1 MANIPIT
8 LTCSDY
14 ARIMLLASGDIE
26 LDGIDL
32 SLATSKPASW
42 DDRQEMMR
50 RALHDPLVHGGEASM
65 AGQLRRIEQGDRRY
79 IALPVFVLRNF
90 VARDIYV
97 RKDGTINRPEDL
109 AGKRIGMFNWVAS
122 GSVWYRH
129 FLRSVGVDLGK
140 IEWWIGDCDTPSV
153 SEHAVTLPPGVHAPA
168 HGRVLSDMLLAGEID
183 AICNPQKPKRYHP
196 ANGPIVR
203 LFPDI
208 RAVDRAYFSATGA
221 YPPQHLVIM
230 RRETWDRNK
239 WVARK
244 ITDAF
249 ARCGDLFNRATREF
263 PYVSPWLD
271 IELEETVAFMG
282 EDFHPVG
289 LERNRPAMEI
299 FCEQAHLAGITARRI
314 AVDEYF
320 AEFLES

>member
-50 RALHDPLVHGGEASM
+50 RALHDPLAHGGEASM

-97 RKDGTINRPEDL
+97 RKDGTIKRPEDL

-122 GSVWYRH
+122 GSVWVLTISTD
-129 FLRSVGVDLGK
+129 FLK
-140 IEWWIGDCDTPSV
+140 
-153 SEHAVTLPPGVHAPA
+153 
-168 HGRVLSDMLLAGEID
+168 
-183 AICNPQKPKRYHP
+183 
-196 ANGPIVR
+196 
-203 LFPDI
+203 
-208 RAVDRAYFSATGA
+208 
-221 YPPQHLVIM
+221 
-230 RRETWDRNK
+230 
-239 WVARK
+239 
-244 ITDAF
+244 
-249 ARCGDLFNRATREF
+249 
-263 PYVSPWLD
+263 
-271 IELEETVAFMG
+271 
-282 EDFHPVG
+282 
-289 LERNRPAMEI
+289 
-299 FCEQAHLAGITARRI
+299 
-314 AVDEYF
+314 
-320 AEFLES
+320 